1 MRNTLRITQTA
12 QTIAAM
18 MDFSMP
24 EGADVANE
32 LVLQTARKVWNGKRA
47 ERALLYNPD
56 AIALWLYQKYP
67 ELFLDVVQN
76 SQMALPV
83 DSVMPSVTPVCFA
96 SMYSGLVP
104 AEHGIQAYVKP
115 VLSVPTLFDAAIAAG
130 LRPII
135 ISTEGDSIS
144 KIFLERDMDYII
156 CKTHQECNEHAK
168 RVLEE
173 DQYDIIT
180 LYNGNYD
187 GWMHR
192 YGPESQEA
200 LDQLRDNAKVFA
212 ELSAIAKK
220 VWAGKNG
227 VAAFLPDHGCHE
239 IDGQLGSHGLE
250 MEEDMNIVHFYQFY
264 GGDDR

>member
-1 MRNTLRITQTA
+1 MTVSFALDNRFMIVGERINPT
-12 QTIAAM
+12 
-18 MDFSMP
+18 
-24 EGADVANE
+24 
-32 LVLQTARKVWNGKRA
+32 GKKRFKQ
-47 ERALLYNPD
+47 AL
-56 AIALWLYQKYP
+56 
-67 ELFLDVVQN
+67 
-76 SQMALPV
+76 
-83 DSVMPSVTPVCFA
+83 
-96 SMYSGLVP
+96 
-104 AEHGIQAYVKP
+104 
-115 VLSVPTLFDAAIAAG
+115 
-130 LRPII
+130 
-135 ISTEGDSIS
+135 
-144 KIFLERDMDYII
+144 LERDMDYII

-239 IDGQLGSHGLE
+239 IDGGCGSYGLD
-250 MEEDMNIVHFYQFY
+250 MQEDMNVIHFY
-264 GGDDR
+264 GIKE